1 MNKIEDILCLKVND
15 KLVINDKF
23 ICTITSNKKPFD
35 VFYKNENGPFYN
47 SCAYITIDGYENCIP
62 HRINIQLNPLN
73 ENKLA
78 GFIVIYDKYKPKSL
92 VNITS
97 VKII

>member
-23 ICTITSNKKPFD
+23 ICTIIANKKPFD
-35 VFYKNENGPFYN
+35 AFYKNENGLFYN
-47 SCAYITIDGYENCIP
+47 SSAAITIDGYENCTP
-62 HRINIQLNPLN
+62 HNIDIQLNPLN

-78 GFIVIYDKYKPKSL
+78 GFIVIYDKYKPKSIT
-92 VNITS
+92 NITS
-97 VKII
+97 VKIL